1 MDTAAHPVLTQAQQA
16 VSAGSV
22 ATVAGVNRFQAE
34 VEVVRAE
41 NADSAERVGLA
52 DTFLVA
58 MKAPV
63 ARIDPVV
70 RAVGFDHE
78 DFDKVCDQP
87 VLAHL

>member
-22 ATVAGVNRFQAE
+22 ATVAETNRFQA
-34 VEVVRAE
+34 VAEVVRAE
-41 NADSAERVGLA
+41 NADAAEQVGLA
-52 DTFLVA
+52 DTFPVA
-58 MKAPV
+58 MMAL
-63 ARIDPVV
+63 AAQIDPV
-70 RAVGFDHE
+70 ALATDFEHE